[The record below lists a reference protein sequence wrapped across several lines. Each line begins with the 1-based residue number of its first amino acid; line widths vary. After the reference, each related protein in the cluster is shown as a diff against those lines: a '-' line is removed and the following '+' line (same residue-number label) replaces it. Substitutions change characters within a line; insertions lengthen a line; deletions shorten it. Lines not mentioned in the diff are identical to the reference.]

1 MPPAVD
7 LERLAEFSDGTDE
20 GLRTLVRIF
29 LEDIAQR
36 MGELRV
42 AVTGGEATEIRLLA
56 HRSAGSSA
64 ACGAGG
70 LAELLG
76 KLEEAARSGR
86 LDGSGGIMTAI
97 DTELDRVTLFLTDY
111 LTSLGKT
118 E

>member
-7 LERLAEFSDGTDE
+7 LERLAEFSDGTGD

-29 LEDIAQR
+29 LEDVSQMI
-36 MGELRV
+36 GELRAAV
-42 AVTGGEATEIRLLA
+42 AGGDAAEIRLMA
-56 HRSAGSSA
+56 HRCAGSSS

-70 LAELLG
+70 LADLLG
-76 KLEEAARSGR
+76 ELEEAARSGG
-86 LDGSGGIMTAI
+86 LDGSGGMMTAI

>member
-1 MPPAVD
+1 MRPAVD
-7 LERLAEFSDGTDE
+7 LERLVEFSDGTGD

-29 LEDIAQR
+29 LEDMTQMI
-36 MGELRV
+36 GELRA
-42 AVTGGEATEIRLLA
+42 AVTGGDAAEVRLLA
-56 HRSAGSSA
+56 HRTAGSSA

-70 LAELLG
+70 LAEVLAE
-76 KLEEAARSGR
+76 LEEAARNGR
-86 LDGSGGIMTAI
+86 LEESGAMMTAI